1 MWLGTTSETI
11 VGMGCMRLSTHAD
24 RDDDGSIR
32 VIHAALNAGVTLLDT
47 ADAYCWDETEAGHN
61 ERLIARAL
69 ASWKGARDGIAVAT
83 KGGLTRPQGRWAWDG
98 RARSL
103 RSACER
109 SLIALGVPRIDLYQL
124 HAPDPQVSLAT
135 SVRALAGLKRD
146 GLIDAVGLCNVTV
159 GQIEAAR
166 RIVDVDAVQVEL
178 SLWHD
183 INILNGVAA
192 YCLANGI
199 RLLAYRPFGGP
210 ERRRRIERD
219 PLLAELGDRCGVTP
233 YEVALSWLYDFS
245 RLVIPIPGPT
255 HMETAQSAGR
265 AHLIVLTDHDRARL
279 DERFPAGGVL
289 RRGSMTP
296 VPRISADDPRE
307 VVLIMGLPGSGKS
320 TLAGEFVAECYR
332 RLNRDES
339 GGSLK
344 GLLPALDRLLAIG
357 TARIVLD
364 NTYMTRASRASIL
377 ETARKHGA
385 RVRCICLDTTI
396 EDAQVNAVS
405 RILSRYGR
413 LLPPDEMRTI
423 SRHDVTAFGPGVQY
437 RYQRAFEPPHST
449 EGFAEIETRR
459 FVRRSE
465 ASQTSRALIVWCDDV
480 LWRSRSGH
488 RSPTSAEDVEVL
500 PGRGDVLARYDGEGW
515 RVLGLSWQPEIAEAG
530 KATSE
535 VEASLARLREL
546 LGVAIEVE
554 YCPHGAG
561 PPVCWCRKPL
571 PGLGVLFIHRH
582 RLDPAQCIY
591 AGDGPQDPGFARKLG
606 FQYRQ
611 AAEFFSKTV
620 PESQGSKVPGF

>member
-1 MWLGTTSETI
+1 MWLASTSET
-11 VGMGCMRLSTHAD
+11 VVAMGCMRLSTHAD
-24 RDDDGSIR
+24 RDDEASIR

-47 ADAYCWDETEAGHN
+47 AAAYCWDDTEAGHN

-69 ASWKGARDGIAVAT
+69 ATWSGGRDRIVVAT
-83 KGGLTRPQGRWAWDG
+83 KGGLTRPQGRWAPDG

-124 HAPDPQVSLAT
+124 HAPDPAVNLAT

-166 RIVDVDAVQVEL
+166 RVVDIDAVQVEL

-183 INILNGVAA
+183 LNILNGVAA

-199 RLLAYRPFGGP
+199 RLLAYRPLGGP

-219 PLLAELGDRCGVTP
+219 PLLAELGAKYGATP
-233 YEVALSWLYDFS
+233 FEMALSWLYDFS
-245 RLVIPIPGPT
+245 RLVVPLPGPT
-255 HMETAQSAGR
+255 HVETAHAAGR
-265 AHLIVLTDHDRARL
+265 AHRIAMADQDRARL
-279 DERFPAGGVL
+279 DERFPGGGIL
-289 RRGSMTP
+289 RRRGTTP
-296 VPRISADDPRE
+296 LSPIATDSERE

-320 TLAGEFVAECYR
+320 TLAQEFVADGYY
-332 RLNRDES
+332 RLNRDET

-344 GLLPALDRLLAIG
+344 GLLPALDRLLASG
-357 TARIVLD
+357 TSRVVLD
-364 NTYMTRASRASIL
+364 NTHVARASRASTL
-377 ETARKHGA
+377 ETARRHGVP
-385 RVRCICLDTTI
+385 VRCIYLDTTI

-405 RILSRYGR
+405 RMLSRYGR
-413 LLPPDEMRTI
+413 LLPPEEMRI
-423 SRHDVTAFGPGVQY
+423 LSKQDVTAFGPAVQY
-437 RYQRAFEPPHST
+437 RYQRGFEPPHST

-459 FVRRSE
+459 FVRRVDP
-465 ASQTSRALIVWCDDV
+465 SQTVRALIVWCDDV
-480 LWRSRSGH
+480 LWRSRSGR
-488 RSPTSAEDVEVL
+488 RSPESADDVEIV
-500 PGRGDVLARYDGEGW
+500 PGRGEVLARYEGDGW
-515 RVLGLSWQPEIAEAG
+515 RVLGLSWQPEIADAS
-530 KATSE
+530 KAPSQ
-535 VEASLARLREL
+535 VEASVARLQKL
-546 LGVAIEVE
+546 LGVSIEVK

-591 AGDGPQDPGFARKLG
+591 IGDGPQDPGFARKLG

-611 AAEFFSKTV
+611 AAEFFS
-620 PESQGSKVPGF
+620 ERVPGFQGSRVPRF